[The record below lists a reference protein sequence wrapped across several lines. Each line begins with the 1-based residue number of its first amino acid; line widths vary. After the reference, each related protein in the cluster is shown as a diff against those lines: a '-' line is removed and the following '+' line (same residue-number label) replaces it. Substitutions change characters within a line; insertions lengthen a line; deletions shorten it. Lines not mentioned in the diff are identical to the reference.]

1 MRTSPENLGKVRETA
16 QIDTIILRLQPLANL
31 ALSLSRHLSQ
41 PDSSEGIQEIHWHRP
56 RLMAARADGSSHDGR
71 VLTFGRRC
79 DWQMPKGT
87 AGL

>member
-41 PDSSEGIQEIHWHRP
+41 PDSSDM
-56 RLMAARADGSSHDGR
+56 L
-71 VLTFGRRC
+71 C
-79 DWQMPKGT
+79 
-87 AGL
+87 

>member
-41 PDSSEGIQEIHWHRP
+41 PDSSDFLYFLKNSCTESRLASWYFADQENVP
-56 RLMAARADGSSHDGR
+56 LGG
-71 VLTFGRRC
+71 
-79 DWQMPKGT
+79 
-87 AGL
+87 